1 MNSRVLVIASSG
13 GHLTQAL
20 CALSLIDNLY
30 LVSNNTYVN
39 DQNIRKIFK
48 IMDTQHNALIHF
60 MNIFYATYVFIAV
73 RPKAVFSTGGP
84 IVLPFA
90 LLCKVLGVR
99 FVYLDTLSR
108 VQDLSN
114 TGKLI
119 LKMGLYDEFLTQWE
133 HLATKYNIKYL
144 GKTFVLDGN
153 NG

>member
-1 MNSRVLVIASSG
+1 MKNKVLLVASSG

-20 CALSLIDNLY
+20 CALSLIDNIF

-39 DQNIRKIFK
+39 DPNIKKIYK
-48 IMDTQHNALIHF
+48 IWDTQHNALIHF
-60 MNIFYATYVFIAV
+60 CNIFYAAYVLLKV
-73 RPKAVFSTGGP
+73 RPDAVFSTGGP

-90 LLCKVLGVR
+90 LLCTVFRIK

-119 LKMGLYDEFLTQWE
+119 HKFGLYSEFLTQWE

-144 GKTFVLDGN
+144 GKTFILDGK